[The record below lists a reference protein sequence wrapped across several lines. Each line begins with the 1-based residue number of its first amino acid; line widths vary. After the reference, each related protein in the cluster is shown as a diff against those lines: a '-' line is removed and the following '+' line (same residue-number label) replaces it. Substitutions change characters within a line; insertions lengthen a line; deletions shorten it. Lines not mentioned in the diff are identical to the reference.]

1 MTSKNSM
8 RVPTRDHS
16 SLAITEQY
24 LAFFR
29 ARGHLEIPG
38 SSLILPGIDTSFV
51 IAGMQPLTPYLR
63 GQTPP
68 PSPRLTDTQRCL
80 RSDDADAVGSNAR
93 KLSSFHMLGNWSI
106 GDYGRRRAVEL
117 ALELLLD
124 GFGLDRNRL
133 WVTTFAGEPSL
144 GLAPDDEAVAEW
156 LRAGI
161 PAERIVP
168 LGMDDNF
175 WSNGG
180 PLACGPN
187 SEIFVDRGVA
197 RGCGRPECR
206 PGCSCDRFLEIWNL
220 VFIEY
225 QRDPD
230 GQYSHLPLRSVDT
243 GMGLERLACVLQ
255 DVETVFDVDL
265 FAPAMERLGELAGNG
280 HASSLTDGQRVKA
293 RRLIVDHARSA
304 LFASL
309 AGVVP
314 GRTGSESVVRRLIRR
329 AARYGR
335 SLGIER
341 PFLGELIEPLARAH
355 GELVT
360 IQEWERLGDVARI
373 LTDEERG
380 FQRVLAAGMRE
391 VDRMA
396 PDERGLIPGETLF
409 TLHAERGFPSDLAGE
424 LLEER
429 GLTVDW
435 FGYERAMAA
444 HRAISQ
450 PRGG

>member
-1 MTSKNSM
+1 
-8 RVPTRDHS
+8 
-16 SLAITEQY
+16 
-24 LAFFR
+24 
-29 ARGHLEIPG
+29 
-38 SSLILPGIDTSFV
+38 
-51 IAGMQPLTPYLR
+51 
-63 GQTPP
+63 
-68 PSPRLTDTQRCL
+68 
-80 RSDDADAVGSNAR
+80 
-93 KLSSFHMLGNWSI
+93 
-106 GDYGRRRAVEL
+106 
-117 ALELLLD
+117 
-124 GFGLDRNRL
+124 
-133 WVTTFAGEPSL
+133 
-144 GLAPDDEAVAEW
+144 
-156 LRAGI
+156 
-161 PAERIVP
+161 
-168 LGMDDNF
+168 
-175 WSNGG
+175 
-180 PLACGPN
+180 
-187 SEIFVDRGVA
+187 
-197 RGCGRPECR
+197 
-206 PGCSCDRFLEIWNL
+206 
-220 VFIEY
+220 
-225 QRDPD
+225 
-230 GQYSHLPLRSVDT
+230 
-243 GMGLERLACVLQ
+243 
-255 DVETVFDVDL
+255 
-265 FAPAMERLGELAGNG
+265 MERLGELAGNG